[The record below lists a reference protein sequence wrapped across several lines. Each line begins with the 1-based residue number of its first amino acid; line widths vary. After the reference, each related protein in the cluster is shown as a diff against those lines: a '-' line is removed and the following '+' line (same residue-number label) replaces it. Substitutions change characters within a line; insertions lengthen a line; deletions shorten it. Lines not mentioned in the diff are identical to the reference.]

1 MPSSLGH
8 EHSKLQKHTESYRL
22 GTVTVTT
29 SLSLFSG
36 TRPRPELFNIPNVP
50 CERTR
55 YDSQGNHAMP
65 GLTQK
70 VNKQI
75 ITPDIFKT
83 LNCLLIRRSIPPLLP
98 KLTKSSAVQ
107 VSPNS
112 SHEKTF
118 CEQSGVQRGQERK
131 DLFH

>member
-1 MPSSLGH
+1 MPSSLGN

-55 YDSQGNHAMP
+55 YVSQGNHAMP

-83 LNCLLIRRSIPPLLP
+83 LNCLLIRRPIPPPLPSTPQANEELCCASFTKLLTSEDV
-98 KLTKSSAVQ
+98 L
-107 VSPNS
+107 
-112 SHEKTF
+112 
-118 CEQSGVQRGQERK
+118 
-131 DLFH
+131 